1 MGNILVTGGAG
12 FIGSHLV
19 KELLNLG
26 ENVIVVDN
34 LSMGSKE
41 NLDLNNKNLT
51 FIEGDI
57 SNQSTITELFNTY
70 TFKKIFHLGA
80 VASVAASVEHP
91 LETHLTN
98 LEGTIY
104 LLEAARK
111 QKDIE
116 RFVFAS
122 SAAVYGDDPALPKRE
137 NSPIKPLTPY
147 AIDKYASERYVIN
160 YSKLYG
166 LPTVALRFFN
176 VYGIGQNPSSPYS
189 GVVSIITDRLKK
201 KLNGEDASFILFGD
215 GSQTRDFVFVK
226 DVVQANLL
234 VSNNKDAIGNVYN
247 VGTGEKISLMDLI
260 STYIKISGIDLPI
273 KKEAVRSGDIKDS
286 YADVSALKSI
296 GFMPEF
302 TVEEGLKVYWEH
314 QIK

>member
-1 MGNILVTGGAG
+1 MKNILVTGGAG
-12 FIGSHLV
+12 FIGSHIV
-19 KELLNLG
+19 KELLNMG
-26 ENVIVVDN
+26 EKVVVIDN
-34 LSMGSKE
+34 LSMGTTD
-41 NLDLNNKNLT
+41 NLPLENKNLE
-51 FIEGDI
+51 FIKGDI
-57 SNQSTITELFNTY
+57 SVQSTIKELFNKY

-80 VASVAASVEHP
+80 IASVAASVENP
-91 LETHLTN
+91 MQTHLTN
-98 LEGTIY
+98 LESTLY
-104 LLEAARK
+104 LLEAARE
-111 QKDIE
+111 QNSLE

-122 SAAVYGDDPALPKRE
+122 SAAVYGDDPSLPKHE
-137 NSPIKPLTPY
+137 NSPINPLTPY

-201 KLNGEDASFILFGD
+201 RLNGEEASFTLFGD
-215 GSQTRDFVFVK
+215 GSQTRDFVNVN

-234 VSNNKDAIGNVYN
+234 VSNNDDAIGHVYN

-260 STYIKISGIDLPI
+260 QVYEKISGLKMPI
-273 KKEAVRSGDIKDS
+273 IQEEARSGDIQDS
-286 YADVSALKSI
+286 YSDISALKSI
-296 GFMPEF
+296 GFKPKYSI
-302 TVEEGLKVYWEH
+302 EEGLKEYWED